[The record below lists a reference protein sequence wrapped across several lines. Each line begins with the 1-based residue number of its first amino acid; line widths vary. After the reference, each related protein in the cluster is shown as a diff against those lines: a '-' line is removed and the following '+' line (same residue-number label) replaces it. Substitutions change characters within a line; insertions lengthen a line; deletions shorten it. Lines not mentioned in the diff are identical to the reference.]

1 MFNLK
6 KLRNLASSK
15 GFTLVELL
23 VVIAIIGV
31 LATLILLQLGVARQK
46 ARDARR
52 VADINQVRSALE
64 LYFDDVGRYPA
75 DWNLNDDIGPGAS
88 VNNRYLTV
96 FPYDP
101 LDQDC
106 SNLTYDGFVG
116 SDFCYGYAW
125 DPASSPTRY
134 HLWAELERSAPSA
147 LNSDVDFN
155 STGFAGTGAEVNATG
170 ASAEA
175 CASSTALDC
184 IYDVGQ
190 TF

>member
-1 MFNLK
+1 MLILK
-6 KLRNLASSK
+6 KFRNLASSK

-64 LYFDDVGRYPA
+64 LYFDDVGNYPV
-75 DWNLNDDIGPGAS
+75 DTSLENDIGPTAV

-96 FPYDP
+96 FPFDP
-101 LDQDC
+101 LIQPC
-106 SNLTYDGFVG
+106 SDKIYDGFVAG
-116 SDFCYGYAW
+116 NFCYGYAW
-125 DPASSPTRY
+125 DPNVAPTRF
-134 HLWAELERSAPSA
+134 HLWNELERSAPSA
-147 LNSDVDFN
+147 LNSDVDFD
-155 STGFAGTGAEVNATG
+155 STGFAGTGAEVDANDA
-170 ASAEA
+170 ADEL
-175 CASSTALDC
+175 CASSNLLDC

>member
-1 MFNLK
+1 MLTLK
-6 KLRNLASSK
+6 KFRNLASSK

-31 LATLILLQLGVARQK
+31 LATLVLLQLGVARQK

-52 VADINQVRSALE
+52 IADINQIRSALE
-64 LYFDDVGRYPA
+64 LAFDDLGRYPA
-75 DWNLNDDIGPGAS
+75 DTALNNDIGPAAPVS
-88 VNNRYLTV
+88 NRYLTV
-96 FPYDP
+96 FPFDP
-101 LDQDC
+101 LDPDC
-106 SNLTYDGFVG
+106 GDLIYDGFVG
-116 SDFCYGYAW
+116 ADFCYGYVW
-125 DPASSPTRY
+125 DPAASPTRF

-147 LNSDVDFN
+147 LGSDVDFN
-155 STGFAGTGAEVNATG
+155 SIVWPAVGAKVNATG
-170 ASAEA
+170 LTVES

>member
-6 KLRNLASSK
+6 KFRNLASSK

-52 VADINQVRSALE
+52 VADINQVRSSLE
-64 LYFDDVGRYPA
+64 LYFDDEGNYPT
-75 DWNLNDDIGPGAS
+75 DTSLNNDIGPGAA

-96 FPYDP
+96 FPFDP

-106 SNLTYDGFVG
+106 SDLVYDGNAG
-116 SDFCYGYAW
+116 ADFCYGYAW
-125 DPASSPTRY
+125 DPATSATRF

-147 LNSDVDFN
+147 LNSDVDFD
-155 STGFAGTGAEVNATG
+155 STGFAGTGAEVDANDVADET
-170 ASAEA
+170 

>member
-1 MFNLK
+1 M
-6 KLRNLASSK
+6 
-15 GFTLVELL
+15 ELL

-31 LATLILLQLGVARQK
+31 LATLTLLQLGVARQK
-46 ARDARR
+46 ARDAKRI
-52 VADINQVRSALE
+52 ADINQVRSALE
-64 LYFDDVGRYPA
+64 LHFDDVGRYPT
-75 DWNLNDDIGPGAS
+75 DTSLNNDIGPAAP

-96 FPYDP
+96 FPHDP

-106 SNLTYDGFVG
+106 SDLIYDGFVG
-116 SDFCYGYAW
+116 ADFCYGYAW
-125 DPASSPTRY
+125 DPTTSPTRF

-147 LNSDVDFN
+147 LGSDVDFN
-155 STGFAGTGAEVNATG
+155 STTWPALGAEVNATLP
-170 ASAEA
+170 ATEA

>member
-1 MFNLK
+1 MLTLK

-46 ARDARR
+46 ARDVRR
-52 VADINQVRSALE
+52 IADVNQVRSALE
-64 LYFDDVGRYPA
+64 LHFDDVGIYPI
-75 DWNLNDDIGPGAS
+75 DTSLSNDIGPLAA

-96 FPYDP
+96 FPFDP

-106 SNLTYDGFVG
+106 NNLVYDGFVG
-116 SDFCYGYAW
+116 ADFCYGYAW
-125 DPASSPTRY
+125 DPAASATRF
-134 HLWAELERSAPSA
+134 HLWAELERAAPSA
-147 LNSDVDFN
+147 LNSDVDFD
-155 STGFAGTGAEVNATG
+155 STGFAGTGAEVDANDVLD
-170 ASAEA
+170 EA

>member
-1 MFNLK
+1 MLTLK
-6 KLRNLASSK
+6 KFRNLASSK

-31 LATLILLQLGVARQK
+31 LATLVLLQLGVARQK

-52 VADINQVRSALE
+52 IADINQVRSALE
-64 LYFDDVGRYPA
+64 LAFDDLGRYPT
-75 DWNLNDDIGPGAS
+75 DTSLNNDIGPAAA
-88 VNNRYLTV
+88 VTNRYLTV
-96 FPYDP
+96 FPFDP
-101 LDQDC
+101 LDPDC
-106 SNLTYDGFVG
+106 GDLIYDGIVG
-116 SDFCYGYAW
+116 ADFCYGYAW
-125 DPASSPTRY
+125 DPAASSTRF

-147 LNSDVDFN
+147 LGSDVDFD
-155 STGFAGTGAEVNATG
+155 STGFAGTGAEIDANDVLDET
-170 ASAEA
+170 